1 VNELQQQEQST
12 LRMVRYLKRL
22 SMEIETIKKQLKSG
36 EIKIRK
42 GKWTEAETEMGHGG
56 DADTTSPLSTM
67 CDKNTERVLTPT
79 GKKLTGR
86 PLVNVPEFETVD
98 LENLKMRIFS
108 AEFPNDAAVVMYER
122 KPTLENRFTL
132 LIHIAAL
139 EKNVTPSDLMDL
151 HGITSDFLIDRLK
164 GMIETKDKQV
174 SARFLALAFNM
185 KFPGP
190 SVKVG
195 RATQQNFFNF
205 GSKREAVKAVKEQ
218 LGGIISDFDKNPR
231 EDEQRGPRTDVVGE
245 REETATD

>member
-1 VNELQQQEQST
+1 MNELQQQEQET

-36 EIKIRK
+36 EMKIRK
-42 GKWTEAETEMGHGG
+42 GKWTETETEVGHGG
-56 DADTTSPLSTM
+56 GENSTSPLSTM

-79 GKKLTGR
+79 GKNLTGR
-86 PLVNVPEFETVD
+86 KLVKIPEFETVD

-108 AEFPNDAAVVMYER
+108 AEFPNDAAVVAYE
-122 KPTLENRFTL
+122 KSSTLENRFTL

-139 EKNVTPSDLMDL
+139 EKNVTPGDLMDL

-164 GMIETKDKQV
+164 DMLETKDKQV
-174 SARFLALAFNM
+174 SARFLALSFNM

-205 GSKREAVKAVKEQ
+205 GSKREAVKAVKDQ
-218 LGGIISDFDKNPR
+218 LGGIISDIDKNPG
-231 EDEQRGPRTDVVGE
+231 EDEQGGPGAAMVGE
-245 REETATD
+245 REEAAPD